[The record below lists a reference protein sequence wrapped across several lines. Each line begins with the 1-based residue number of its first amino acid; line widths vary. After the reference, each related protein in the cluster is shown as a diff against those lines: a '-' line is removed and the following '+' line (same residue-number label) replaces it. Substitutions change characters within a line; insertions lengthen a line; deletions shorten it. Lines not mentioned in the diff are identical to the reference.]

1 MSYFLENEEVEK
13 VEEVK
18 EQDGIASIEP
28 LLDNRIVRA
37 IREMGFEKLSP
48 IQEQAIPY
56 LLQGEDIIGQAQTGT
71 GKTAAFGI
79 PAIQHI
85 NPDVKKLQTIIL
97 CPTRELAIQAAEELR
112 KIAKYMHG
120 IKVLPVYGGQDI
132 SRQIAG
138 LRGVQIIVG
147 TPGRVMD
154 HMRRRTIKLDLV
166 NMVVLDEADEM
177 LNMGFREDME
187 LILGQIPGEHQTAL
201 FSATMPKPILE
212 ITDRFQKDAKIVKVA
227 AKELTIPLV
236 SQKFY
241 RVKNQ
246 DKDAACVRLL
256 EYYQPKLTLIF
267 CNTKKK
273 VDELSD
279 LLKEQ
284 GFQAEGLHGDLSQ
297 AQRDAVMK
305 RFRNGGTSILI
316 ATDVAARGID
326 VDDVEAV
333 INYDIPQDIE
343 YYVHRIGRTGRAGRK
358 GRSFTFANSRE
369 IYKIRE
375 IERVCHTTITEKKLP
390 GAAKVLKAKADKYL
404 NKAWELHEHEDI
416 ELMKSF
422 LQRKMEEEGCD
433 ALELAAAML
442 KLQVGDKGEEIA
454 ADEYTKRGN
463 RFGDRGRSGRDDG
476 EGRSFGRGDGSLAV
490 KTGNA
495 EDSAAVTE
503 IAETMAAPVSV
514 RTEDAAEMKTVRM
527 EENGAAVTKRRL
539 TANTLG
545 TERREKRKRERNG
558 KSRASVT
565 ASPRENDL
573 NLMRK
578 LVDLPQ
584 KPQLCFCGKSCIVRE
599 ECIGNNRKVC
609 GMKTLKKQIP
619 YILLG
624 ATLLLLLGLNIISQD
639 HWLDS
644 DMAAEMIFSR
654 ILSEEHHIFSTTN
667 WYYST
672 EFRVLYTQL
681 IMGPLFRICS
691 NWHVIRTITN
701 LVFYGLML
709 ASYYYFMK
717 PLKVS
722 RGLTV
727 LSSCLLLLPFSETM
741 MTHMQMGNTYM
752 SHVILV
758 LWFFGMYL
766 RLCSGEYHAKRKVSL
781 WIFYVLLA
789 IVCGMSGVR
798 YLLALQCPLVLTSFF
813 YLLGG
818 EEFQSFRGEMTKEHF
833 QTLFSTDRM
842 RYFLYS
848 LAGAFFAV
856 VGYGINVVFISHKY
870 VFQTYGATNFIALYH
885 GVLFDRIQ
893 NAVGC
898 LLMLFGYIPD
908 KGFLSLRG
916 VVTMAAFVLLGIYG
930 YVTVKSGK
938 MQRVT
943 GFRSL
948 ITLFLK
954 VSFVLNLF
962 VFIFTTS
969 TMVPRYY
976 ITIFIF
982 ALPVLCFYL
991 EEEKMPFDRFAVAAL
1006 LTICLIL
1013 GTGKTV
1019 MSFLT
1024 VDKNETKRPVAEFLA
1039 GNGYD
1044 FGFATYNNANI
1055 ITELTNGEVEIGN
1068 IGDPE
1073 HLEYFK
1079 WSSPMKYYEEGYH
1092 AGETFLLLTAEE
1104 CAEYAE
1110 APALNQGEKVYEDG
1124 SYTVYVFDSTEDL
1137 MDCAVARQ

>member
-212 ITDRFQKDAKIVKVA
+212 ITDRFQNDAKLVKVA
-227 AKELTIPLV
+227 AQELTIPLV

-442 KLQVGDKGEEIA
+442 KLQVGDKDEEIA

-463 RFGDRGRSGRDDG
+463 RFGDRGRSGRGDG
-476 EGRSFGRGDGSLAV
+476 EGRSFGRGDGRRKL
-490 KTGNA
+490 GR
-495 EDSAAVTE
+495 ED
-503 IAETMAAPVSV
+503 
-514 RTEDAAEMKTVRM
+514 
-527 EENGAAVTKRRL
+527 G
-539 TANTLG
+539 
-545 TERREKRKRERNG
+545 ERRRFGRSDRDRRDNGSTGSGEDRRRRRSDSREDGRKWNDRDRKNADRKLSAERAEREAKKRKKREEPGIGNSFPKRKR
-558 KSRASVT
+558 S
-565 ASPRENDL
+565 
-573 NLMRK
+573 
-578 LVDLPQ
+578 
-584 KPQLCFCGKSCIVRE
+584 
-599 ECIGNNRKVC
+599 
-609 GMKTLKKQIP
+609 
-619 YILLG
+619 
-624 ATLLLLLGLNIISQD
+624 
-639 HWLDS
+639 
-644 DMAAEMIFSR
+644 
-654 ILSEEHHIFSTTN
+654 
-667 WYYST
+667 
-672 EFRVLYTQL
+672 
-681 IMGPLFRICS
+681 
-691 NWHVIRTITN
+691 
-701 LVFYGLML
+701 
-709 ASYYYFMK
+709 
-717 PLKVS
+717 
-722 RGLTV
+722 
-727 LSSCLLLLPFSETM
+727 
-741 MTHMQMGNTYM
+741 
-752 SHVILV
+752 
-758 LWFFGMYL
+758 
-766 RLCSGEYHAKRKVSL
+766 
-781 WIFYVLLA
+781 
-789 IVCGMSGVR
+789 
-798 YLLALQCPLVLTSFF
+798 
-813 YLLGG
+813 
-818 EEFQSFRGEMTKEHF
+818 
-833 QTLFSTDRM
+833 
-842 RYFLYS
+842 
-848 LAGAFFAV
+848 
-856 VGYGINVVFISHKY
+856 
-870 VFQTYGATNFIALYH
+870 
-885 GVLFDRIQ
+885 
-893 NAVGC
+893 
-898 LLMLFGYIPD
+898 
-908 KGFLSLRG
+908 
-916 VVTMAAFVLLGIYG
+916 
-930 YVTVKSGK
+930 
-938 MQRVT
+938 
-943 GFRSL
+943 
-948 ITLFLK
+948 
-954 VSFVLNLF
+954 
-962 VFIFTTS
+962 
-969 TMVPRYY
+969 
-976 ITIFIF
+976 
-982 ALPVLCFYL
+982 
-991 EEEKMPFDRFAVAAL
+991 
-1006 LTICLIL
+1006 
-1013 GTGKTV
+1013 
-1019 MSFLT
+1019 
-1024 VDKNETKRPVAEFLA
+1024 
-1039 GNGYD
+1039 
-1044 FGFATYNNANI
+1044 
-1055 ITELTNGEVEIGN
+1055 
-1068 IGDPE
+1068 
-1073 HLEYFK
+1073 
-1079 WSSPMKYYEEGYH
+1079 
-1092 AGETFLLLTAEE
+1092 
-1104 CAEYAE
+1104 
-1110 APALNQGEKVYEDG
+1110 
-1124 SYTVYVFDSTEDL
+1124 
-1137 MDCAVARQ
+1137 

>member
-1 MSYFLENEEVEK
+1 MSYFLENEEVNEA

-18 EQDGIASIEP
+18 AQDGIASIEP

-97 CPTRELAIQAAEELR
+97 CPTRELAIQAAAELR

-273 VDELSD
+273 VDELAD
-279 LLKEQ
+279 LLKQQ

-297 AQRDAVMK
+297 AQRDVAMN
-305 RFRNGGTSILI
+305 RFRNGGASILI

-369 IYKIRE
+369 IGKIRE

-404 NKAWELHEHEDI
+404 NKAWELHEHEDV

-454 ADEYTKRGN
+454 VDDYVQRRG
-463 RFGDRGRSGRDDG
+463 RFGEKGRFGRNDG
-476 EGRSFGRGDGSLAV
+476 EGRGFGRGDGRRRFSR
-490 KTGNA
+490 
-495 EDSAAVTE
+495 EDGDRRRFGRGDRDRRDDDNT
-503 IAETMAAPVSV
+503 VSGEN
-514 RTEDAAEMKTVRM
+514 RRHRRDENR
-527 EENGAAVTKRRL
+527 ENGRKWGGRDKKAADRKYSGDR
-539 TANTLG
+539 A
-545 TERREKRKRERNG
+545 EREVKKRK
-558 KSRASVT
+558 K
-565 ASPRENDL
+565 
-573 NLMRK
+573 
-578 LVDLPQ
+578 
-584 KPQLCFCGKSCIVRE
+584 RE
-599 ECIGNNRKVC
+599 EPGIGNSFPKKKN
-609 GMKTLKKQIP
+609 LK
-619 YILLG
+619 
-624 ATLLLLLGLNIISQD
+624 
-639 HWLDS
+639 
-644 DMAAEMIFSR
+644 
-654 ILSEEHHIFSTTN
+654 
-667 WYYST
+667 
-672 EFRVLYTQL
+672 
-681 IMGPLFRICS
+681 
-691 NWHVIRTITN
+691 
-701 LVFYGLML
+701 
-709 ASYYYFMK
+709 
-717 PLKVS
+717 
-722 RGLTV
+722 
-727 LSSCLLLLPFSETM
+727 
-741 MTHMQMGNTYM
+741 
-752 SHVILV
+752 
-758 LWFFGMYL
+758 
-766 RLCSGEYHAKRKVSL
+766 
-781 WIFYVLLA
+781 
-789 IVCGMSGVR
+789 
-798 YLLALQCPLVLTSFF
+798 
-813 YLLGG
+813 
-818 EEFQSFRGEMTKEHF
+818 
-833 QTLFSTDRM
+833 
-842 RYFLYS
+842 
-848 LAGAFFAV
+848 
-856 VGYGINVVFISHKY
+856 
-870 VFQTYGATNFIALYH
+870 
-885 GVLFDRIQ
+885 
-893 NAVGC
+893 
-898 LLMLFGYIPD
+898 
-908 KGFLSLRG
+908 
-916 VVTMAAFVLLGIYG
+916 
-930 YVTVKSGK
+930 
-938 MQRVT
+938 
-943 GFRSL
+943 
-948 ITLFLK
+948 
-954 VSFVLNLF
+954 
-962 VFIFTTS
+962 
-969 TMVPRYY
+969 
-976 ITIFIF
+976 
-982 ALPVLCFYL
+982 
-991 EEEKMPFDRFAVAAL
+991 
-1006 LTICLIL
+1006 
-1013 GTGKTV
+1013 
-1019 MSFLT
+1019 
-1024 VDKNETKRPVAEFLA
+1024 
-1039 GNGYD
+1039 
-1044 FGFATYNNANI
+1044 
-1055 ITELTNGEVEIGN
+1055 
-1068 IGDPE
+1068 
-1073 HLEYFK
+1073 
-1079 WSSPMKYYEEGYH
+1079 
-1092 AGETFLLLTAEE
+1092 
-1104 CAEYAE
+1104 
-1110 APALNQGEKVYEDG
+1110 
-1124 SYTVYVFDSTEDL
+1124 
-1137 MDCAVARQ
+1137 

>member
-18 EQDGIASIEP
+18 AQDGIASIEP

-212 ITDRFQKDAKIVKVA
+212 ITDRFQNDAKLVKVA
-227 AKELTIPLV
+227 AQELTIPLV

-422 LQRKMEEEGCD
+422 LQRKLEEEGCD

-463 RFGDRGRSGRDDG
+463 RFGDRGRSGRGDG
-476 EGRSFGRGDGSLAV
+476 EGRSFGRGDG
-490 KTGNA
+490 
-495 EDSAAVTE
+495 
-503 IAETMAAPVSV
+503 
-514 RTEDAAEMKTVRM
+514 
-527 EENGAAVTKRRL
+527 RRRF
-539 TANTLG
+539 G
-545 TERREKRKRERNG
+545 RGDRDRREDGSTGSGEGRRRRRSDSREDGRKWNDRDRKNADRKPSAERAEREAKKRKKREEPGIGNSFPKRKR
-558 KSRASVT
+558 S
-565 ASPRENDL
+565 
-573 NLMRK
+573 
-578 LVDLPQ
+578 
-584 KPQLCFCGKSCIVRE
+584 
-599 ECIGNNRKVC
+599 
-609 GMKTLKKQIP
+609 
-619 YILLG
+619 
-624 ATLLLLLGLNIISQD
+624 
-639 HWLDS
+639 
-644 DMAAEMIFSR
+644 
-654 ILSEEHHIFSTTN
+654 
-667 WYYST
+667 
-672 EFRVLYTQL
+672 
-681 IMGPLFRICS
+681 
-691 NWHVIRTITN
+691 
-701 LVFYGLML
+701 
-709 ASYYYFMK
+709 
-717 PLKVS
+717 
-722 RGLTV
+722 
-727 LSSCLLLLPFSETM
+727 
-741 MTHMQMGNTYM
+741 
-752 SHVILV
+752 
-758 LWFFGMYL
+758 
-766 RLCSGEYHAKRKVSL
+766 
-781 WIFYVLLA
+781 
-789 IVCGMSGVR
+789 
-798 YLLALQCPLVLTSFF
+798 
-813 YLLGG
+813 
-818 EEFQSFRGEMTKEHF
+818 
-833 QTLFSTDRM
+833 
-842 RYFLYS
+842 
-848 LAGAFFAV
+848 
-856 VGYGINVVFISHKY
+856 
-870 VFQTYGATNFIALYH
+870 
-885 GVLFDRIQ
+885 
-893 NAVGC
+893 
-898 LLMLFGYIPD
+898 
-908 KGFLSLRG
+908 
-916 VVTMAAFVLLGIYG
+916 
-930 YVTVKSGK
+930 
-938 MQRVT
+938 
-943 GFRSL
+943 
-948 ITLFLK
+948 
-954 VSFVLNLF
+954 
-962 VFIFTTS
+962 
-969 TMVPRYY
+969 
-976 ITIFIF
+976 
-982 ALPVLCFYL
+982 
-991 EEEKMPFDRFAVAAL
+991 
-1006 LTICLIL
+1006 
-1013 GTGKTV
+1013 
-1019 MSFLT
+1019 
-1024 VDKNETKRPVAEFLA
+1024 
-1039 GNGYD
+1039 
-1044 FGFATYNNANI
+1044 
-1055 ITELTNGEVEIGN
+1055 
-1068 IGDPE
+1068 
-1073 HLEYFK
+1073 
-1079 WSSPMKYYEEGYH
+1079 
-1092 AGETFLLLTAEE
+1092 
-1104 CAEYAE
+1104 
-1110 APALNQGEKVYEDG
+1110 
-1124 SYTVYVFDSTEDL
+1124 
-1137 MDCAVARQ
+1137 

>member
-212 ITDRFQKDAKIVKVA
+212 ITDRFQNDAKLVKVA
-227 AKELTIPLV
+227 AQELTIPLV

-463 RFGDRGRSGRDDG
+463 RFGDRGRSGRGDG
-476 EGRSFGRGDGSLAV
+476 EGRSFGRGDGRR
-490 KTGNA
+490 KFGR
-495 EDSAAVTE
+495 EDG
-503 IAETMAAPVSV
+503 
-514 RTEDAAEMKTVRM
+514 D
-527 EENGAAVTKRRL
+527 RRRF
-539 TANTLG
+539 G
-545 TERREKRKRERNG
+545 RGDRDRREDGSTGSGESRRRRRSDSREDGRKWNDRDRKNADRKPSAERAEREDKKRKIREETGIGNSFPKRKR
-558 KSRASVT
+558 S
-565 ASPRENDL
+565 
-573 NLMRK
+573 
-578 LVDLPQ
+578 
-584 KPQLCFCGKSCIVRE
+584 
-599 ECIGNNRKVC
+599 
-609 GMKTLKKQIP
+609 
-619 YILLG
+619 
-624 ATLLLLLGLNIISQD
+624 
-639 HWLDS
+639 
-644 DMAAEMIFSR
+644 
-654 ILSEEHHIFSTTN
+654 
-667 WYYST
+667 
-672 EFRVLYTQL
+672 
-681 IMGPLFRICS
+681 
-691 NWHVIRTITN
+691 
-701 LVFYGLML
+701 
-709 ASYYYFMK
+709 
-717 PLKVS
+717 
-722 RGLTV
+722 
-727 LSSCLLLLPFSETM
+727 
-741 MTHMQMGNTYM
+741 
-752 SHVILV
+752 
-758 LWFFGMYL
+758 
-766 RLCSGEYHAKRKVSL
+766 
-781 WIFYVLLA
+781 
-789 IVCGMSGVR
+789 
-798 YLLALQCPLVLTSFF
+798 
-813 YLLGG
+813 
-818 EEFQSFRGEMTKEHF
+818 
-833 QTLFSTDRM
+833 
-842 RYFLYS
+842 
-848 LAGAFFAV
+848 
-856 VGYGINVVFISHKY
+856 
-870 VFQTYGATNFIALYH
+870 
-885 GVLFDRIQ
+885 
-893 NAVGC
+893 
-898 LLMLFGYIPD
+898 
-908 KGFLSLRG
+908 
-916 VVTMAAFVLLGIYG
+916 
-930 YVTVKSGK
+930 
-938 MQRVT
+938 
-943 GFRSL
+943 
-948 ITLFLK
+948 
-954 VSFVLNLF
+954 
-962 VFIFTTS
+962 
-969 TMVPRYY
+969 
-976 ITIFIF
+976 
-982 ALPVLCFYL
+982 
-991 EEEKMPFDRFAVAAL
+991 
-1006 LTICLIL
+1006 
-1013 GTGKTV
+1013 
-1019 MSFLT
+1019 
-1024 VDKNETKRPVAEFLA
+1024 
-1039 GNGYD
+1039 
-1044 FGFATYNNANI
+1044 
-1055 ITELTNGEVEIGN
+1055 
-1068 IGDPE
+1068 
-1073 HLEYFK
+1073 
-1079 WSSPMKYYEEGYH
+1079 
-1092 AGETFLLLTAEE
+1092 
-1104 CAEYAE
+1104 
-1110 APALNQGEKVYEDG
+1110 
-1124 SYTVYVFDSTEDL
+1124 
-1137 MDCAVARQ
+1137 

>member
-1 MSYFLENEEVEK
+1 MSYFLKNEE

-273 VDELSD
+273 VDELAD
-279 LLKEQ
+279 LLKQQ

-297 AQRDAVMK
+297 AQRDVAMN
-305 RFRNGGTSILI
+305 RFRNGGASILI

-369 IYKIRE
+369 IGKIRE

-404 NKAWELHEHEDI
+404 NKAWELHEHEDV

-454 ADEYTKRGN
+454 VDDYVQRRG
-463 RFGDRGRSGRDDG
+463 RFGEKGRFGRNDG
-476 EGRSFGRGDGSLAV
+476 EGRGFGRGDGRRRFSREDGDRRRFGRGDRDRRDDDNTVSGENRRHRRDENREDGRKWGGRDKKAADRKYSGDRAEREV
-490 KTGNA
+490 K
-495 EDSAAVTE
+495 
-503 IAETMAAPVSV
+503 
-514 RTEDAAEMKTVRM
+514 
-527 EENGAAVTKRRL
+527 
-539 TANTLG
+539 
-545 TERREKRKRERNG
+545 KRK
-558 KSRASVT
+558 K
-565 ASPRENDL
+565 
-573 NLMRK
+573 
-578 LVDLPQ
+578 
-584 KPQLCFCGKSCIVRE
+584 RE
-599 ECIGNNRKVC
+599 EPGIGNSFP
-609 GMKTLKKQIP
+609 KKK
-619 YILLG
+619 
-624 ATLLLLLGLNIISQD
+624 
-639 HWLDS
+639 
-644 DMAAEMIFSR
+644 
-654 ILSEEHHIFSTTN
+654 ILS
-667 WYYST
+667 
-672 EFRVLYTQL
+672 R
-681 IMGPLFRICS
+681 
-691 NWHVIRTITN
+691 
-701 LVFYGLML
+701 
-709 ASYYYFMK
+709 
-717 PLKVS
+717 
-722 RGLTV
+722 
-727 LSSCLLLLPFSETM
+727 
-741 MTHMQMGNTYM
+741 
-752 SHVILV
+752 
-758 LWFFGMYL
+758 
-766 RLCSGEYHAKRKVSL
+766 
-781 WIFYVLLA
+781 
-789 IVCGMSGVR
+789 
-798 YLLALQCPLVLTSFF
+798 
-813 YLLGG
+813 
-818 EEFQSFRGEMTKEHF
+818 
-833 QTLFSTDRM
+833 
-842 RYFLYS
+842 
-848 LAGAFFAV
+848 
-856 VGYGINVVFISHKY
+856 
-870 VFQTYGATNFIALYH
+870 
-885 GVLFDRIQ
+885 
-893 NAVGC
+893 
-898 LLMLFGYIPD
+898 
-908 KGFLSLRG
+908 
-916 VVTMAAFVLLGIYG
+916 
-930 YVTVKSGK
+930 
-938 MQRVT
+938 
-943 GFRSL
+943 
-948 ITLFLK
+948 
-954 VSFVLNLF
+954 
-962 VFIFTTS
+962 
-969 TMVPRYY
+969 
-976 ITIFIF
+976 
-982 ALPVLCFYL
+982 
-991 EEEKMPFDRFAVAAL
+991 
-1006 LTICLIL
+1006 
-1013 GTGKTV
+1013 
-1019 MSFLT
+1019 
-1024 VDKNETKRPVAEFLA
+1024 
-1039 GNGYD
+1039 
-1044 FGFATYNNANI
+1044 
-1055 ITELTNGEVEIGN
+1055 
-1068 IGDPE
+1068 
-1073 HLEYFK
+1073 
-1079 WSSPMKYYEEGYH
+1079 
-1092 AGETFLLLTAEE
+1092 
-1104 CAEYAE
+1104 
-1110 APALNQGEKVYEDG
+1110 
-1124 SYTVYVFDSTEDL
+1124 
-1137 MDCAVARQ
+1137 

>member
-120 IKVLPVYGGQDI
+120 IKVLPVYCGQDI

-212 ITDRFQKDAKIVKVA
+212 ITDRFQNDAKLVKVA
-227 AKELTIPLV
+227 AQELTIPLV

-476 EGRSFGRGDGSLAV
+476 EGRSFGRGDGRRRFGRGDRDRRDNGS
-490 KTGNA
+490 TGSGEDRRRRRSDSREDGRKWNDRDRKNA
-495 EDSAAVTE
+495 DRKLSAE
-503 IAETMAAPVSV
+503 RAEREAKK
-514 RTEDAAEMKTVRM
+514 RKKR
-527 EENGAAVTKRRL
+527 EEPGIGNSFP
-539 TANTLG
+539 
-545 TERREKRKRERNG
+545 KRKR
-558 KSRASVT
+558 S
-565 ASPRENDL
+565 
-573 NLMRK
+573 
-578 LVDLPQ
+578 
-584 KPQLCFCGKSCIVRE
+584 
-599 ECIGNNRKVC
+599 
-609 GMKTLKKQIP
+609 
-619 YILLG
+619 
-624 ATLLLLLGLNIISQD
+624 
-639 HWLDS
+639 
-644 DMAAEMIFSR
+644 
-654 ILSEEHHIFSTTN
+654 
-667 WYYST
+667 
-672 EFRVLYTQL
+672 
-681 IMGPLFRICS
+681 
-691 NWHVIRTITN
+691 
-701 LVFYGLML
+701 
-709 ASYYYFMK
+709 
-717 PLKVS
+717 
-722 RGLTV
+722 
-727 LSSCLLLLPFSETM
+727 
-741 MTHMQMGNTYM
+741 
-752 SHVILV
+752 
-758 LWFFGMYL
+758 
-766 RLCSGEYHAKRKVSL
+766 
-781 WIFYVLLA
+781 
-789 IVCGMSGVR
+789 
-798 YLLALQCPLVLTSFF
+798 
-813 YLLGG
+813 
-818 EEFQSFRGEMTKEHF
+818 
-833 QTLFSTDRM
+833 
-842 RYFLYS
+842 
-848 LAGAFFAV
+848 
-856 VGYGINVVFISHKY
+856 
-870 VFQTYGATNFIALYH
+870 
-885 GVLFDRIQ
+885 
-893 NAVGC
+893 
-898 LLMLFGYIPD
+898 
-908 KGFLSLRG
+908 
-916 VVTMAAFVLLGIYG
+916 
-930 YVTVKSGK
+930 
-938 MQRVT
+938 
-943 GFRSL
+943 
-948 ITLFLK
+948 
-954 VSFVLNLF
+954 
-962 VFIFTTS
+962 
-969 TMVPRYY
+969 
-976 ITIFIF
+976 
-982 ALPVLCFYL
+982 
-991 EEEKMPFDRFAVAAL
+991 
-1006 LTICLIL
+1006 
-1013 GTGKTV
+1013 
-1019 MSFLT
+1019 
-1024 VDKNETKRPVAEFLA
+1024 
-1039 GNGYD
+1039 
-1044 FGFATYNNANI
+1044 
-1055 ITELTNGEVEIGN
+1055 
-1068 IGDPE
+1068 
-1073 HLEYFK
+1073 
-1079 WSSPMKYYEEGYH
+1079 
-1092 AGETFLLLTAEE
+1092 
-1104 CAEYAE
+1104 
-1110 APALNQGEKVYEDG
+1110 
-1124 SYTVYVFDSTEDL
+1124 
-1137 MDCAVARQ
+1137 

>member
-212 ITDRFQKDAKIVKVA
+212 ITDRFQNDAKLVKVA
-227 AKELTIPLV
+227 AQELTIPLV

-463 RFGDRGRSGRDDG
+463 RFGDRGRSGRDGG
-476 EGRSFGRGDGSLAV
+476 EGRSFGRGDGRRKLGREDGDRRRFGRSDRDHREDGS
-490 KTGNA
+490 TGSGEGRRHRRSDSREDGRKWNDHDRKNA
-495 EDSAAVTE
+495 DRKPSAE
-503 IAETMAAPVSV
+503 RAEREAKK
-514 RTEDAAEMKTVRM
+514 RKKR
-527 EENGAAVTKRRL
+527 EEPGIGNSFP
-539 TANTLG
+539 
-545 TERREKRKRERNG
+545 KRKR
-558 KSRASVT
+558 S
-565 ASPRENDL
+565 
-573 NLMRK
+573 
-578 LVDLPQ
+578 
-584 KPQLCFCGKSCIVRE
+584 
-599 ECIGNNRKVC
+599 
-609 GMKTLKKQIP
+609 
-619 YILLG
+619 
-624 ATLLLLLGLNIISQD
+624 
-639 HWLDS
+639 
-644 DMAAEMIFSR
+644 
-654 ILSEEHHIFSTTN
+654 
-667 WYYST
+667 
-672 EFRVLYTQL
+672 
-681 IMGPLFRICS
+681 
-691 NWHVIRTITN
+691 
-701 LVFYGLML
+701 
-709 ASYYYFMK
+709 
-717 PLKVS
+717 
-722 RGLTV
+722 
-727 LSSCLLLLPFSETM
+727 
-741 MTHMQMGNTYM
+741 
-752 SHVILV
+752 
-758 LWFFGMYL
+758 
-766 RLCSGEYHAKRKVSL
+766 
-781 WIFYVLLA
+781 
-789 IVCGMSGVR
+789 
-798 YLLALQCPLVLTSFF
+798 
-813 YLLGG
+813 
-818 EEFQSFRGEMTKEHF
+818 
-833 QTLFSTDRM
+833 
-842 RYFLYS
+842 
-848 LAGAFFAV
+848 
-856 VGYGINVVFISHKY
+856 
-870 VFQTYGATNFIALYH
+870 
-885 GVLFDRIQ
+885 
-893 NAVGC
+893 
-898 LLMLFGYIPD
+898 
-908 KGFLSLRG
+908 
-916 VVTMAAFVLLGIYG
+916 
-930 YVTVKSGK
+930 
-938 MQRVT
+938 
-943 GFRSL
+943 
-948 ITLFLK
+948 
-954 VSFVLNLF
+954 
-962 VFIFTTS
+962 
-969 TMVPRYY
+969 
-976 ITIFIF
+976 
-982 ALPVLCFYL
+982 
-991 EEEKMPFDRFAVAAL
+991 
-1006 LTICLIL
+1006 
-1013 GTGKTV
+1013 
-1019 MSFLT
+1019 
-1024 VDKNETKRPVAEFLA
+1024 
-1039 GNGYD
+1039 
-1044 FGFATYNNANI
+1044 
-1055 ITELTNGEVEIGN
+1055 
-1068 IGDPE
+1068 
-1073 HLEYFK
+1073 
-1079 WSSPMKYYEEGYH
+1079 
-1092 AGETFLLLTAEE
+1092 
-1104 CAEYAE
+1104 
-1110 APALNQGEKVYEDG
+1110 
-1124 SYTVYVFDSTEDL
+1124 
-1137 MDCAVARQ
+1137 

>member
-212 ITDRFQKDAKIVKVA
+212 ITDRFQNDAKLVKVA
-227 AKELTIPLV
+227 AQELTIPLV

-404 NKAWELHEHEDI
+404 NKAWQLHEHEDI

-463 RFGDRGRSGRDDG
+463 RFGDRDRSGRGDG
-476 EGRSFGRGDGSLAV
+476 EGRSFGRGDGRRRFGRGDRDRRDNGS
-490 KTGNA
+490 TGSGEDRRRRRSDSREDGRKWNDRDRKNA
-495 EDSAAVTE
+495 DHKPSADR
-503 IAETMAAPVSV
+503 AEREAKK
-514 RTEDAAEMKTVRM
+514 RKKR
-527 EENGAAVTKRRL
+527 EEPGIGNSFP
-539 TANTLG
+539 
-545 TERREKRKRERNG
+545 KRKR
-558 KSRASVT
+558 S
-565 ASPRENDL
+565 
-573 NLMRK
+573 
-578 LVDLPQ
+578 
-584 KPQLCFCGKSCIVRE
+584 
-599 ECIGNNRKVC
+599 
-609 GMKTLKKQIP
+609 
-619 YILLG
+619 
-624 ATLLLLLGLNIISQD
+624 
-639 HWLDS
+639 
-644 DMAAEMIFSR
+644 
-654 ILSEEHHIFSTTN
+654 
-667 WYYST
+667 
-672 EFRVLYTQL
+672 
-681 IMGPLFRICS
+681 
-691 NWHVIRTITN
+691 
-701 LVFYGLML
+701 
-709 ASYYYFMK
+709 
-717 PLKVS
+717 
-722 RGLTV
+722 
-727 LSSCLLLLPFSETM
+727 
-741 MTHMQMGNTYM
+741 
-752 SHVILV
+752 
-758 LWFFGMYL
+758 
-766 RLCSGEYHAKRKVSL
+766 
-781 WIFYVLLA
+781 
-789 IVCGMSGVR
+789 
-798 YLLALQCPLVLTSFF
+798 
-813 YLLGG
+813 
-818 EEFQSFRGEMTKEHF
+818 
-833 QTLFSTDRM
+833 
-842 RYFLYS
+842 
-848 LAGAFFAV
+848 
-856 VGYGINVVFISHKY
+856 
-870 VFQTYGATNFIALYH
+870 
-885 GVLFDRIQ
+885 
-893 NAVGC
+893 
-898 LLMLFGYIPD
+898 
-908 KGFLSLRG
+908 
-916 VVTMAAFVLLGIYG
+916 
-930 YVTVKSGK
+930 
-938 MQRVT
+938 
-943 GFRSL
+943 
-948 ITLFLK
+948 
-954 VSFVLNLF
+954 
-962 VFIFTTS
+962 
-969 TMVPRYY
+969 
-976 ITIFIF
+976 
-982 ALPVLCFYL
+982 
-991 EEEKMPFDRFAVAAL
+991 
-1006 LTICLIL
+1006 
-1013 GTGKTV
+1013 
-1019 MSFLT
+1019 
-1024 VDKNETKRPVAEFLA
+1024 
-1039 GNGYD
+1039 
-1044 FGFATYNNANI
+1044 
-1055 ITELTNGEVEIGN
+1055 
-1068 IGDPE
+1068 
-1073 HLEYFK
+1073 
-1079 WSSPMKYYEEGYH
+1079 
-1092 AGETFLLLTAEE
+1092 
-1104 CAEYAE
+1104 
-1110 APALNQGEKVYEDG
+1110 
-1124 SYTVYVFDSTEDL
+1124 
-1137 MDCAVARQ
+1137 

>member
-1 MSYFLENEEVEK
+1 MSYFLENEEVGK

-18 EQDGIASIEP
+18 EQDGNASVASIEP

-212 ITDRFQKDAKIVKVA
+212 ITDRFQNDAKLVKVA
-227 AKELTIPLV
+227 AQELTIPLV

-241 RVKNQ
+241 RVKSQ

-463 RFGDRGRSGRDDG
+463 RFGDRGRSGRGDG
-476 EGRSFGRGDGSLAV
+476 EVRSFGRGDGRRRF
-490 KTGNA
+490 GR
-495 EDSAAVTE
+495 ED
-503 IAETMAAPVSV
+503 
-514 RTEDAAEMKTVRM
+514 
-527 EENGAAVTKRRL
+527 G
-539 TANTLG
+539 
-545 TERREKRKRERNG
+545 ERRRFGRGDRDHREDGSTGSGEGRRRRRSDSREDGRKWNDRDRKTADRKPSAERAEREAKKRKKREEPGIGNSFPKRKR
-558 KSRASVT
+558 S
-565 ASPRENDL
+565 
-573 NLMRK
+573 
-578 LVDLPQ
+578 
-584 KPQLCFCGKSCIVRE
+584 
-599 ECIGNNRKVC
+599 
-609 GMKTLKKQIP
+609 
-619 YILLG
+619 
-624 ATLLLLLGLNIISQD
+624 
-639 HWLDS
+639 
-644 DMAAEMIFSR
+644 
-654 ILSEEHHIFSTTN
+654 
-667 WYYST
+667 
-672 EFRVLYTQL
+672 
-681 IMGPLFRICS
+681 
-691 NWHVIRTITN
+691 
-701 LVFYGLML
+701 
-709 ASYYYFMK
+709 
-717 PLKVS
+717 
-722 RGLTV
+722 
-727 LSSCLLLLPFSETM
+727 
-741 MTHMQMGNTYM
+741 
-752 SHVILV
+752 
-758 LWFFGMYL
+758 
-766 RLCSGEYHAKRKVSL
+766 
-781 WIFYVLLA
+781 
-789 IVCGMSGVR
+789 
-798 YLLALQCPLVLTSFF
+798 
-813 YLLGG
+813 
-818 EEFQSFRGEMTKEHF
+818 
-833 QTLFSTDRM
+833 
-842 RYFLYS
+842 
-848 LAGAFFAV
+848 
-856 VGYGINVVFISHKY
+856 
-870 VFQTYGATNFIALYH
+870 
-885 GVLFDRIQ
+885 
-893 NAVGC
+893 
-898 LLMLFGYIPD
+898 
-908 KGFLSLRG
+908 
-916 VVTMAAFVLLGIYG
+916 
-930 YVTVKSGK
+930 
-938 MQRVT
+938 
-943 GFRSL
+943 
-948 ITLFLK
+948 
-954 VSFVLNLF
+954 
-962 VFIFTTS
+962 
-969 TMVPRYY
+969 
-976 ITIFIF
+976 
-982 ALPVLCFYL
+982 
-991 EEEKMPFDRFAVAAL
+991 
-1006 LTICLIL
+1006 
-1013 GTGKTV
+1013 
-1019 MSFLT
+1019 
-1024 VDKNETKRPVAEFLA
+1024 
-1039 GNGYD
+1039 
-1044 FGFATYNNANI
+1044 
-1055 ITELTNGEVEIGN
+1055 
-1068 IGDPE
+1068 
-1073 HLEYFK
+1073 
-1079 WSSPMKYYEEGYH
+1079 
-1092 AGETFLLLTAEE
+1092 
-1104 CAEYAE
+1104 
-1110 APALNQGEKVYEDG
+1110 
-1124 SYTVYVFDSTEDL
+1124 
-1137 MDCAVARQ
+1137 

>member
-212 ITDRFQKDAKIVKVA
+212 ITDRFQNDAKLVKVA
-227 AKELTIPLV
+227 AQELTIPLV

-358 GRSFTFANSRE
+358 GRSYTFANSRE

-463 RFGDRGRSGRDDG
+463 RFGDRGRSGRGDG
-476 EGRSFGRGDGSLAV
+476 EGRSFGRGDG
-490 KTGNA
+490 
-495 EDSAAVTE
+495 
-503 IAETMAAPVSV
+503 
-514 RTEDAAEMKTVRM
+514 
-527 EENGAAVTKRRL
+527 RRRF
-539 TANTLG
+539 G
-545 TERREKRKRERNG
+545 RGDRDRREDGSTGSGEGRRRRRSDSREDGRKWNDRDRKNADRKPSAERAEREAKKRKKREEPGIGNSFPKRKR
-558 KSRASVT
+558 S
-565 ASPRENDL
+565 
-573 NLMRK
+573 
-578 LVDLPQ
+578 
-584 KPQLCFCGKSCIVRE
+584 
-599 ECIGNNRKVC
+599 
-609 GMKTLKKQIP
+609 
-619 YILLG
+619 
-624 ATLLLLLGLNIISQD
+624 
-639 HWLDS
+639 
-644 DMAAEMIFSR
+644 
-654 ILSEEHHIFSTTN
+654 
-667 WYYST
+667 
-672 EFRVLYTQL
+672 
-681 IMGPLFRICS
+681 
-691 NWHVIRTITN
+691 
-701 LVFYGLML
+701 
-709 ASYYYFMK
+709 
-717 PLKVS
+717 
-722 RGLTV
+722 
-727 LSSCLLLLPFSETM
+727 
-741 MTHMQMGNTYM
+741 
-752 SHVILV
+752 
-758 LWFFGMYL
+758 
-766 RLCSGEYHAKRKVSL
+766 
-781 WIFYVLLA
+781 
-789 IVCGMSGVR
+789 
-798 YLLALQCPLVLTSFF
+798 
-813 YLLGG
+813 
-818 EEFQSFRGEMTKEHF
+818 
-833 QTLFSTDRM
+833 
-842 RYFLYS
+842 
-848 LAGAFFAV
+848 
-856 VGYGINVVFISHKY
+856 
-870 VFQTYGATNFIALYH
+870 
-885 GVLFDRIQ
+885 
-893 NAVGC
+893 
-898 LLMLFGYIPD
+898 
-908 KGFLSLRG
+908 
-916 VVTMAAFVLLGIYG
+916 
-930 YVTVKSGK
+930 
-938 MQRVT
+938 
-943 GFRSL
+943 
-948 ITLFLK
+948 
-954 VSFVLNLF
+954 
-962 VFIFTTS
+962 
-969 TMVPRYY
+969 
-976 ITIFIF
+976 
-982 ALPVLCFYL
+982 
-991 EEEKMPFDRFAVAAL
+991 
-1006 LTICLIL
+1006 
-1013 GTGKTV
+1013 
-1019 MSFLT
+1019 
-1024 VDKNETKRPVAEFLA
+1024 
-1039 GNGYD
+1039 
-1044 FGFATYNNANI
+1044 
-1055 ITELTNGEVEIGN
+1055 
-1068 IGDPE
+1068 
-1073 HLEYFK
+1073 
-1079 WSSPMKYYEEGYH
+1079 
-1092 AGETFLLLTAEE
+1092 
-1104 CAEYAE
+1104 
-1110 APALNQGEKVYEDG
+1110 
-1124 SYTVYVFDSTEDL
+1124 
-1137 MDCAVARQ
+1137 

>member
-1 MSYFLENEEVEK
+1 MSYFLENEEVNEA

-18 EQDGIASIEP
+18 AQDGIASIEP

-273 VDELSD
+273 VDELAD
-279 LLKEQ
+279 LLKQQ

-297 AQRDAVMK
+297 AQRDVAMN
-305 RFRNGGTSILI
+305 RFRNGGASILI

-369 IYKIRE
+369 IGKIRE

-476 EGRSFGRGDGSLAV
+476 EGRSFGRGDGRRRFGREDGDRRRFGRGDRDRRDDDNTVSGENRRHRRDENREDGRKWGGRDKKASDRKYSGDRAEREV
-490 KTGNA
+490 KKHRFRLR
-495 EDSAAVTE
+495 
-503 IAETMAAPVSV
+503 PV
-514 RTEDAAEMKTVRM
+514 
-527 EENGAAVTKRRL
+527 
-539 TANTLG
+539 
-545 TERREKRKRERNG
+545 
-558 KSRASVT
+558 
-565 ASPRENDL
+565 P
-573 NLMRK
+573 
-578 LVDLPQ
+578 
-584 KPQLCFCGKSCIVRE
+584 
-599 ECIGNNRKVC
+599 
-609 GMKTLKKQIP
+609 
-619 YILLG
+619 
-624 ATLLLLLGLNIISQD
+624 
-639 HWLDS
+639 
-644 DMAAEMIFSR
+644 FSR
-654 ILSEEHHIFSTTN
+654 RHPKH
-667 WYYST
+667 
-672 EFRVLYTQL
+672 
-681 IMGPLFRICS
+681 
-691 NWHVIRTITN
+691 
-701 LVFYGLML
+701 
-709 ASYYYFMK
+709 
-717 PLKVS
+717 
-722 RGLTV
+722 
-727 LSSCLLLLPFSETM
+727 
-741 MTHMQMGNTYM
+741 
-752 SHVILV
+752 
-758 LWFFGMYL
+758 
-766 RLCSGEYHAKRKVSL
+766 
-781 WIFYVLLA
+781 
-789 IVCGMSGVR
+789 
-798 YLLALQCPLVLTSFF
+798 
-813 YLLGG
+813 
-818 EEFQSFRGEMTKEHF
+818 
-833 QTLFSTDRM
+833 
-842 RYFLYS
+842 
-848 LAGAFFAV
+848 
-856 VGYGINVVFISHKY
+856 
-870 VFQTYGATNFIALYH
+870 
-885 GVLFDRIQ
+885 
-893 NAVGC
+893 
-898 LLMLFGYIPD
+898 
-908 KGFLSLRG
+908 
-916 VVTMAAFVLLGIYG
+916 
-930 YVTVKSGK
+930 
-938 MQRVT
+938 
-943 GFRSL
+943 
-948 ITLFLK
+948 
-954 VSFVLNLF
+954 
-962 VFIFTTS
+962 
-969 TMVPRYY
+969 
-976 ITIFIF
+976 
-982 ALPVLCFYL
+982 
-991 EEEKMPFDRFAVAAL
+991 
-1006 LTICLIL
+1006 
-1013 GTGKTV
+1013 
-1019 MSFLT
+1019 
-1024 VDKNETKRPVAEFLA
+1024 
-1039 GNGYD
+1039 
-1044 FGFATYNNANI
+1044 
-1055 ITELTNGEVEIGN
+1055 
-1068 IGDPE
+1068 
-1073 HLEYFK
+1073 
-1079 WSSPMKYYEEGYH
+1079 
-1092 AGETFLLLTAEE
+1092 
-1104 CAEYAE
+1104 
-1110 APALNQGEKVYEDG
+1110 
-1124 SYTVYVFDSTEDL
+1124 
-1137 MDCAVARQ
+1137 